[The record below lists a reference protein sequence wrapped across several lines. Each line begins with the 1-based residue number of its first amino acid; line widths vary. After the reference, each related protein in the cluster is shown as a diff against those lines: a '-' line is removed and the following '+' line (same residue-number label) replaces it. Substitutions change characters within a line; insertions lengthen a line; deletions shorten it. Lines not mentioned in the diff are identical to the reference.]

1 VDELFSALKRTH
13 LLTDER
19 RYSLIR
25 LPISDLMVAADA
37 LMTSDDPFCAI
48 LFDQHEITIAAPVEK
63 WAYIAERS
71 ANAVREQGAFRLIT
85 FDVVLPPTL
94 IGYMARI
101 SAVLAEAE
109 VPIFPF
115 AAFSRDHIFV
125 PADRFQAA
133 WDALTALID
142 SSKVDV

>member
-1 VDELFSALKRTH
+1 MKRTH
-13 LLTDER
+13 LLADKR
-19 RYSLIR
+19 HYNMIR
-25 LPISDLMVAADA
+25 LPISDLSVAHAVLLTADE
-37 LMTSDDPFCAI
+37 PFFAI
-48 LFDQHEITIAAPVEK
+48 IFDQHEITIVAPIET

-71 ANAVREQGAFRLIT
+71 PNAVREQGSFRLIT

-101 SAVLAEAE
+101 SAALAQAQ

-115 AAFSRDHIFV
+115 AAYSRDHIIV
-125 PADRFQAA
+125 AADKFQAA

-142 SSKVDV
+142 SSSAES